1 MKKDV
6 KEFDTYSI
14 QKNGIVSDFDL
25 KVLIRLYQPII
36 GYSSTSLYL
45 TLLNENSLSPVVSM
59 NRTHQR
65 LFSLMQISKSVFL
78 TARKKLESI
87 GLLNTKIKEN
97 ENKIALDYLYALQSP
112 KSPNDFFN
120 DTVLN
125 SLLLKSLGEDEFYRT
140 QYFYSDSHPQND
152 EYIDISSSFEES
164 FVIKPTSIKNLSQH
178 YSEKMTQ
185 NVVSN
190 LNMDAFIVKM
200 TEHLIPKSL
209 FTNAVKKEIVR
220 VKMLFDLSEKDL
232 ENCILASIQVDE
244 NQKKK
249 INLYLFN
256 QEAEKCLTPTLKT
269 KSESQEEFSDL
280 FLFAK
285 HLDESDPYDY
295 YKGLL
300 SIPALF
306 KNDIYLI
313 KQLKEAKMTSGMI
326 NSVLYYCVHHKKSD
340 YNFNGYVQKVAS
352 SVIKEKCQD
361 AYQTLLYLKKASVS
375 RNDKKEIQVV
385 SSTPIKTQEINDE
398 FEKAINEWGK

>member
-36 GYSSTSLYL
+36 GYTATSLYL
-45 TLLNENSLSPVVSM
+45 TLLNENSLSPVVAT
-59 NRTHQR
+59 NRTHKR
-65 LFSLMQISKSVFL
+65 LFALMQINKTDFL
-78 TARKKLESI
+78 LARKKLESI

-112 KSPNDFFN
+112 KTPNDFFN
-120 DTVLN
+120 DMVLN

-140 QYFYSDSHPQND
+140 QYFYSDYQPQND
-152 EYIDISSSFEES
+152 DYIDISSSFEES
-164 FVIKPTSIKNLSQH
+164 FIIKPASIKNLSQH
-178 YSEKMTQ
+178 YSEKVTK

-190 LNMDAFIVKM
+190 LNMDAFVVKM

-209 FTNAVKKEIVR
+209 FTSAVKKEIAR
-220 VKMLFDLSEKDL
+220 VKMLFDLNEKQL
-232 ENCILASIQVDE
+232 ENCVLSSIQIDE

-249 INLYLFN
+249 INLMLFN
-256 QEAEKCLTPTLKT
+256 QEAEKCGQSTPVLEQPKDET
-269 KSESQEEFSDL
+269 SDL

-285 HLDESDPYDY
+285 HLDDSDPYDY

-300 SIPALF
+300 HIPSLF
-306 KNDIYLI
+306 KNDLYLI
-313 KQLKEAKMTSGMI
+313 KQLQDAKMTSGMI
-326 NSVLYYCVHHKKSD
+326 NAVLYYCVKNKKSD

-352 SVIKEKCQD
+352 SVIKEKCQN
-361 AYQTLLYLKKASVS
+361 AYQVLNYLKKALV
-375 RNDKKEIQVV
+375 RKFDKKEENVF
-385 SSTPIKTQEINDE
+385 SSATTIEDPINDE
-398 FEKAINEWGK
+398 FEKALNEWGK

>member
-36 GYSSTSLYL
+36 GYTATSLYL
-45 TLLNENSLSPVVSM
+45 TLLNENSLSPVVAT
-59 NRTHQR
+59 NRTHKR
-65 LFSLMQISKSVFL
+65 LFALMQINKTDFL
-78 TARKKLESI
+78 LARKKLESI

-112 KSPNDFFN
+112 KTPNDFFN

-140 QYFYSDSHPQND
+140 QYFYSDYQPQND
-152 EYIDISSSFEES
+152 DYIDISSSFEES
-164 FVIKPTSIKNLSQH
+164 FIIKPASIKNLSQH
-178 YSEKMTQ
+178 YSEKVTK

-190 LNMDAFIVKM
+190 LNMDAFVVKM

-209 FTNAVKKEIVR
+209 FTSAVKKEIAR
-220 VKMLFDLSEKDL
+220 VKMLFDLNEKQL
-232 ENCILASIQVDE
+232 ENCVLSSIQIDE

-249 INLYLFN
+249 INLMLFN
-256 QEAEKCLTPTLKT
+256 QDAEKCGQSTPVLEQPKDET
-269 KSESQEEFSDL
+269 SDL

-285 HLDESDPYDY
+285 HLDDSDPYDY

-300 SIPALF
+300 HIPSLF
-306 KNDIYLI
+306 KNDLYLI
-313 KQLKEAKMTSGMI
+313 KQLQDAKMTSGMI
-326 NSVLYYCVHHKKSD
+326 NAVLYYCVKNKKSD

-352 SVIKEKCQD
+352 SVIKEKCQN
-361 AYQTLLYLKKASVS
+361 AYQVLNYLKKALV
-375 RNDKKEIQVV
+375 RKFDKKEENVF
-385 SSTPIKTQEINDE
+385 SSATTIEDPINDE
-398 FEKAINEWGK
+398 FEKALNEWGK

>member
-36 GYSSTSLYL
+36 GYTATSLYL
-45 TLLNENSLSPVVSM
+45 TLLNENSLSPVVAN
-59 NRTHQR
+59 NRTHKR
-65 LFSLMQISKSVFL
+65 LFALMQINKTDFL
-78 TARKKLESI
+78 LARKKLESI

-112 KSPNDFFN
+112 KTPNDFFN

-140 QYFYSDSHPQND
+140 QYFYSDYQPQND
-152 EYIDISSSFEES
+152 DYIDISSSFEES
-164 FVIKPTSIKNLSQH
+164 FVIKPASIRNLSQH
-178 YSEKMTQ
+178 YSEKVTK

-190 LNMDAFIVKM
+190 LNMDAFVVKM

-209 FTNAVKKEIVR
+209 FTSAVKKEIAR
-220 VKMLFDLSEKDL
+220 VKMLFDLNEKQL
-232 ENCILASIQVDE
+232 ENCVLSSIQIDE

-249 INLYLFN
+249 INLMLFN
-256 QEAEKCLTPTLKT
+256 QEAEKCGQSTPVLEQPKDET
-269 KSESQEEFSDL
+269 SDL

-285 HLDESDPYDY
+285 HLDDSDPYDY

-300 SIPALF
+300 HIPSLF
-306 KNDIYLI
+306 KNDLYLI
-313 KQLKEAKMTSGMI
+313 KQLQDAKMTSGMI
-326 NSVLYYCVHHKKSD
+326 NAVLYYCVKNKKSD

-352 SVIKEKCQD
+352 SVIKEKCQN
-361 AYQTLLYLKKASVS
+361 AYQVLNYLKKALV
-375 RNDKKEIQVV
+375 RKFDKKEENVF
-385 SSTPIKTQEINDE
+385 SSATTIEDPINDE
-398 FEKAINEWGK
+398 FEKALNEWGK

>member
-36 GYSSTSLYL
+36 GYTATSLYL
-45 TLLNENSLSPVVSM
+45 TLLNENSLSPVVAT
-59 NRTHQR
+59 NRTHKR
-65 LFSLMQISKSVFL
+65 LFALMQINKTDFL
-78 TARKKLESI
+78 LARKKLESI

-112 KSPNDFFN
+112 KTPNDFFN

-140 QYFYSDSHPQND
+140 QYFYSDYQPQND
-152 EYIDISSSFEES
+152 DYIDISSSFEES
-164 FVIKPTSIKNLSQH
+164 FVIKPASIKNLSQH
-178 YSEKMTQ
+178 YSEKVTK

-190 LNMDAFIVKM
+190 LNMDAFVVKM

-209 FTNAVKKEIVR
+209 FTSAVKKEIAR
-220 VKMLFDLSEKDL
+220 VKMLFDLNEKQL
-232 ENCILASIQVDE
+232 ENCVLSSIQIDE

-249 INLYLFN
+249 INLMLFN
-256 QEAEKCLTPTLKT
+256 QEAEKCGQSTPVLEQPKDET
-269 KSESQEEFSDL
+269 SDL

-285 HLDESDPYDY
+285 HLDDSDPYDY

-300 SIPALF
+300 HIPSLF
-306 KNDIYLI
+306 KNDLYLI
-313 KQLKEAKMTSGMI
+313 KQLQDAKMTSGMI
-326 NSVLYYCVHHKKSD
+326 NAVLYYCVKNKKSD

-352 SVIKEKCQD
+352 SVIKEKCQN
-361 AYQTLLYLKKASVS
+361 AYQVLNYLKKALV
-375 RNDKKEIQVV
+375 RKFEKKEENVF
-385 SSTPIKTQEINDE
+385 SSATTIEDPINDE
-398 FEKAINEWGK
+398 FEKALNEWGK

>member
-36 GYSSTSLYL
+36 GYTATSLYL
-45 TLLNENSLSPVVSM
+45 TLLNENSLSPVVAT
-59 NRTHQR
+59 NRTHKR
-65 LFSLMQISKSVFL
+65 LFALMQINKTDFL
-78 TARKKLESI
+78 LARKKLESI

-112 KSPNDFFN
+112 KTPNDFFN

-140 QYFYSDSHPQND
+140 QYFYSDYQPQND
-152 EYIDISSSFEES
+152 DYIDISSSFEES
-164 FVIKPTSIKNLSQH
+164 FVIKPASIKNLSQH
-178 YSEKMTQ
+178 YSEKVTK

-190 LNMDAFIVKM
+190 LNMDAFVVKM

-209 FTNAVKKEIVR
+209 FTSAVKKEIAR
-220 VKMLFDLSEKDL
+220 VKMLFDLNEKQL
-232 ENCILASIQVDE
+232 ENCVLSSIQIDE

-249 INLYLFN
+249 INLMLFN
-256 QEAEKCLTPTLKT
+256 QDAEKCGQSTPVLEQPKDET
-269 KSESQEEFSDL
+269 SDL

-285 HLDESDPYDY
+285 HLDDSDPYDY

-300 SIPALF
+300 HIPSLF
-306 KNDIYLI
+306 KNDLYLI
-313 KQLKEAKMTSGMI
+313 KQLQDAKMTSGMI
-326 NSVLYYCVHHKKSD
+326 NAVLYYCVKNKKSD

-352 SVIKEKCQD
+352 SVIKEKCQN
-361 AYQTLLYLKKASVS
+361 AYQVLNYLKKALV
-375 RNDKKEIQVV
+375 RKFDKKEENVF
-385 SSTPIKTQEINDE
+385 SSATTIEDPINDE
-398 FEKAINEWGK
+398 FEKALNEWGK

>member
-25 KVLIRLYQPII
+25 KVLIRHYQPII
-36 GYSSTSLYL
+36 GYTATSLYL
-45 TLLNENSLSPVVSM
+45 TLLNENSLSPVVAT
-59 NRTHQR
+59 NRTHKR
-65 LFSLMQISKSVFL
+65 LFALMQINKTDFL
-78 TARKKLESI
+78 LARKKLESI

-112 KSPNDFFN
+112 KTPNDFFN

-140 QYFYSDSHPQND
+140 QYFYSDYQPQND
-152 EYIDISSSFEES
+152 DYIDISSSFEES
-164 FVIKPTSIKNLSQH
+164 FIIKPASIKNLSQH
-178 YSEKMTQ
+178 YSEKVTK

-190 LNMDAFIVKM
+190 LNMDAFVVKM

-209 FTNAVKKEIVR
+209 FTSAVKKEIAR
-220 VKMLFDLSEKDL
+220 VKMLFDLNEKQL
-232 ENCILASIQVDE
+232 ENCVLSSIQIDE

-249 INLYLFN
+249 INLMLFN
-256 QEAEKCLTPTLKT
+256 QEAEKCGQSTPVLEQPKDET
-269 KSESQEEFSDL
+269 SDL

-285 HLDESDPYDY
+285 HLDDSDPYDY

-300 SIPALF
+300 HIPSLF
-306 KNDIYLI
+306 KNDLYLI
-313 KQLKEAKMTSGMI
+313 KQLQDAKMTSGMI
-326 NSVLYYCVHHKKSD
+326 NAVLYYCVKNKKSD

-352 SVIKEKCQD
+352 SVIKEKCQN
-361 AYQTLLYLKKASVS
+361 AYQVLNYLKKALV
-375 RNDKKEIQVV
+375 RKFDKKEENVF
-385 SSTPIKTQEINDE
+385 SSATTIEDPINDE
-398 FEKAINEWGK
+398 FEKALNEWGK

>member
-36 GYSSTSLYL
+36 GHTATSLYL
-45 TLLNENSLSPVVSM
+45 TLLNENSLSPVVAT
-59 NRTHQR
+59 NRTHKR
-65 LFSLMQISKSVFL
+65 LFALMQINKTDFL
-78 TARKKLESI
+78 LARKKLESI

-112 KSPNDFFN
+112 KTPNDFFN

-140 QYFYSDSHPQND
+140 QYFYSDYQPQND
-152 EYIDISSSFEES
+152 DYIDISSSFEES
-164 FVIKPTSIKNLSQH
+164 FVIKPASIKNLSQH
-178 YSEKMTQ
+178 YSEKVTK

-190 LNMDAFIVKM
+190 LNMDAFVVKM

-209 FTNAVKKEIVR
+209 FTSAVKKEIAR
-220 VKMLFDLSEKDL
+220 VKMLFDLNEKQL
-232 ENCILASIQVDE
+232 ENCVLSSIQIDE

-249 INLYLFN
+249 INLMLFN
-256 QEAEKCLTPTLKT
+256 QEAEKCGQSTPVLEQPKDET
-269 KSESQEEFSDL
+269 SDL

-285 HLDESDPYDY
+285 HLDDSDPYDY

-300 SIPALF
+300 HIPSLF
-306 KNDIYLI
+306 KNDLYLI
-313 KQLKEAKMTSGMI
+313 KQLQDAKMTSGMI
-326 NSVLYYCVHHKKSD
+326 NAVLYYCVKNKKSD

-352 SVIKEKCQD
+352 SVIKEKCQN
-361 AYQTLLYLKKASVS
+361 AYQVLNYLKKALV
-375 RNDKKEIQVV
+375 RKFDKKEENVF
-385 SSTPIKTQEINDE
+385 SSATTIEDPINDE
-398 FEKAINEWGK
+398 FEKALNEWGK

>member
-36 GYSSTSLYL
+36 GYTATSLYL
-45 TLLNENSLSPVVSM
+45 TLLNENSLSPVVAT
-59 NRTHQR
+59 NRTHKR
-65 LFSLMQISKSVFL
+65 LFALMQINKTDFL
-78 TARKKLESI
+78 LARKKLESI

-112 KSPNDFFN
+112 KTPNDFFN

-140 QYFYSDSHPQND
+140 QYFYSDYQPQND
-152 EYIDISSSFEES
+152 DYIDISSSFEES
-164 FVIKPTSIKNLSQH
+164 FIIKPASIKNLSQH
-178 YSEKMTQ
+178 YSEKVTK

-190 LNMDAFIVKM
+190 LNMDAFVVKM

-209 FTNAVKKEIVR
+209 FTSAVKKEIAR
-220 VKMLFDLSEKDL
+220 VKMLFDLNEKQL
-232 ENCILASIQVDE
+232 ENCVLSSIQIDE

-249 INLYLFN
+249 INLMLFN
-256 QEAEKCLTPTLKT
+256 QEAEKCGQSTPVLEQPKDET
-269 KSESQEEFSDL
+269 SDL

-285 HLDESDPYDY
+285 HLDDSDPYDY

-300 SIPALF
+300 HIPSLF
-306 KNDIYLI
+306 KNDLYLI
-313 KQLKEAKMTSGMI
+313 KQLQDAKMTSGMI
-326 NSVLYYCVHHKKSD
+326 NAVLYYCVKNKKSD

-352 SVIKEKCQD
+352 SVIKEKCQN
-361 AYQTLLYLKKASVS
+361 AYQVLNYLKKALV
-375 RNDKKEIQVV
+375 RKFDKKEENVF
-385 SSTPIKTQEINDE
+385 SSTTTIEDPINDE
-398 FEKAINEWGK
+398 FEKALNEWGK

>member
-36 GYSSTSLYL
+36 GYTATSLYL
-45 TLLNENSLSPVVSM
+45 TLLNENSLSPVVAT
-59 NRTHQR
+59 NRTHKR
-65 LFSLMQISKSVFL
+65 LFALMQINKTDFL
-78 TARKKLESI
+78 LARKKLESI

-112 KSPNDFFN
+112 KTPNDFFN

-140 QYFYSDSHPQND
+140 QYFYSDYQPQND
-152 EYIDISSSFEES
+152 DYIDISSSFEES
-164 FVIKPTSIKNLSQH
+164 FVIKPASIKNLSQH
-178 YSEKMTQ
+178 YSEKVTK

-190 LNMDAFIVKM
+190 LNMDAFVVKM

-209 FTNAVKKEIVR
+209 FTSAVKKEIAR
-220 VKMLFDLSEKDL
+220 VKMLFDLNEKQL
-232 ENCILASIQVDE
+232 ENCVLSSIQIDE

-249 INLYLFN
+249 INLMLFN
-256 QEAEKCLTPTLKT
+256 QEAENCGQSTPVLEQPKDET
-269 KSESQEEFSDL
+269 SDL

-285 HLDESDPYDY
+285 HLDDSDPYDY

-300 SIPALF
+300 HIPSLF
-306 KNDIYLI
+306 KNDLYLI
-313 KQLKEAKMTSGMI
+313 KQLQDAKMTSGMI
-326 NSVLYYCVHHKKSD
+326 NAVLYYCVKNKKSD

-352 SVIKEKCQD
+352 SVIKEKCQN
-361 AYQTLLYLKKASVS
+361 AYQVLNYLKKALV
-375 RNDKKEIQVV
+375 RKFDKKEENVF
-385 SSTPIKTQEINDE
+385 SSATTIEDPINDE
-398 FEKAINEWGK
+398 FEKALNEWGK

>member
-36 GYSSTSLYL
+36 GYTATSLYL
-45 TLLNENSLSPVVSM
+45 TLLNENSLSPVVAT
-59 NRTHQR
+59 NRTHKR
-65 LFSLMQISKSVFL
+65 LFALMQINKTDFL
-78 TARKKLESI
+78 LARKKLESI

-112 KSPNDFFN
+112 KTPNDFFN

-140 QYFYSDSHPQND
+140 QYFYSDYQPQND
-152 EYIDISSSFEES
+152 DYIDISSSFEES
-164 FVIKPTSIKNLSQH
+164 FVIKPASIKNLSQH
-178 YSEKMTQ
+178 YSEKVTK

-190 LNMDAFIVKM
+190 LNMDAFVVKM

-209 FTNAVKKEIVR
+209 FTSAVKKEIAR
-220 VKMLFDLSEKDL
+220 VKMLFDLNEKQL
-232 ENCILASIQVDE
+232 ENCVLSSIQIDE

-249 INLYLFN
+249 INLMLFN
-256 QEAEKCLTPTLKT
+256 QEAEKCGQSTPVLEQPKDET
-269 KSESQEEFSDL
+269 SDL

-285 HLDESDPYDY
+285 HLDDSHPYDY

-300 SIPALF
+300 HIPSLF
-306 KNDIYLI
+306 KNDLYLI
-313 KQLKEAKMTSGMI
+313 KQLQDAKMTNGMI
-326 NSVLYYCVHHKKSD
+326 NAVLYYCVKNKKSD

-352 SVIKEKCQD
+352 SVIKEKCQN
-361 AYQTLLYLKKASVS
+361 AYQVLNYLKKALV
-375 RNDKKEIQVV
+375 RKFDKKEENVF
-385 SSTPIKTQEINDE
+385 SSATTIEDPINDE
-398 FEKAINEWGK
+398 FEKALNEWGK

>member
-36 GYSSTSLYL
+36 GYTATSLYL
-45 TLLNENSLSPVVSM
+45 TLLNENSLSPVVAT
-59 NRTHQR
+59 NRTHKR
-65 LFSLMQISKSVFL
+65 LFALMQINKTDFL
-78 TARKKLESI
+78 LARKKLESI

-112 KSPNDFFN
+112 KTPNDFFN

-140 QYFYSDSHPQND
+140 QYFYSDYQPQND
-152 EYIDISSSFEES
+152 DYIDISSSFEES
-164 FVIKPTSIKNLSQH
+164 FVIKPASIKNLSQH
-178 YSEKMTQ
+178 YSEKVTK

-190 LNMDAFIVKM
+190 LNMDAFVVKM

-209 FTNAVKKEIVR
+209 FTSAVKKEIAR
-220 VKMLFDLSEKDL
+220 VKMLFDLNEKQL
-232 ENCILASIQVDE
+232 ENCVLSSIQIDE

-249 INLYLFN
+249 INLMLFN
-256 QEAEKCLTPTLKT
+256 QEAEKCGQSTPVLEQPKDET
-269 KSESQEEFSDL
+269 SDL

-285 HLDESDPYDY
+285 HLDDSDPYDY

-300 SIPALF
+300 HSPSLF
-306 KNDIYLI
+306 KNDLYLI
-313 KQLKEAKMTSGMI
+313 KQLQDAKMTSGMI
-326 NSVLYYCVHHKKSD
+326 NAVLYYCVKNKKSD
-340 YNFNGYVQKVAS
+340 YNFDGYVKKVAS
-352 SVIKEKCQD
+352 SVIKEKCQN
-361 AYQTLLYLKKASVS
+361 AYQVLNYLKKALV
-375 RNDKKEIQVV
+375 RKFDKKEENVF
-385 SSTPIKTQEINDE
+385 SSATTIEDPINDE
-398 FEKAINEWGK
+398 FEKALNEWGK

>member
-36 GYSSTSLYL
+36 GYTATSLYL
-45 TLLNENSLSPVVSM
+45 TLLNENSLSPVVAT
-59 NRTHQR
+59 NRTHKR
-65 LFSLMQISKSVFL
+65 LFALMQINKTDFL
-78 TARKKLESI
+78 LARKKLESI

-112 KSPNDFFN
+112 KTPNDFFN

-140 QYFYSDSHPQND
+140 QYFYSDYQPQND
-152 EYIDISSSFEES
+152 DYIDISSSFEES
-164 FVIKPTSIKNLSQH
+164 FVIKPASIKNLSQH
-178 YSEKMTQ
+178 YSEKVTK

-190 LNMDAFIVKM
+190 LNMDAFVVKM

-209 FTNAVKKEIVR
+209 FTSAVKKEIAR
-220 VKMLFDLSEKDL
+220 VKMLFDLNEKQL
-232 ENCILASIQVDE
+232 ENCVLSSIQIDE

-249 INLYLFN
+249 INLMLFN
-256 QEAEKCLTPTLKT
+256 QEAEKCGQSTPVLEQPKDET
-269 KSESQEEFSDL
+269 SDL

-285 HLDESDPYDY
+285 HLDDSDPYDY

-300 SIPALF
+300 HIPSLF
-306 KNDIYLI
+306 KNDLYLI
-313 KQLKEAKMTSGMI
+313 KQLQDAKMTSGMI
-326 NSVLYYCVHHKKSD
+326 NAVLYYCVKNKKSD
-340 YNFNGYVQKVAS
+340 YNFDGYVKKVAS
-352 SVIKEKCQD
+352 SVIKEKCQN
-361 AYQTLLYLKKASVS
+361 AYQVLNYLKKALV
-375 RNDKKEIQVV
+375 RKFDKKEENVF
-385 SSTPIKTQEINDE
+385 SSATTIEDPINDE
-398 FEKAINEWGK
+398 FEKALNEWGK

>member
-36 GYSSTSLYL
+36 GYTATSLYL
-45 TLLNENSLSPVVSM
+45 TLLNENSLSPVVAT
-59 NRTHQR
+59 NRTHKR
-65 LFSLMQISKSVFL
+65 LFALMQINKTDFL
-78 TARKKLESI
+78 LARKKLESI

-112 KSPNDFFN
+112 KTPNDFFN

-140 QYFYSDSHPQND
+140 QYFYSDYQPQND
-152 EYIDISSSFEES
+152 DYIDISSSFEES
-164 FVIKPTSIKNLSQH
+164 FVIKPASIKNLSQH
-178 YSEKMTQ
+178 YSEKVTK

-190 LNMDAFIVKM
+190 LNMDAFVVKM
-200 TEHLIPKSL
+200 TEHLIPKFL
-209 FTNAVKKEIVR
+209 FTSAVKKEIAR
-220 VKMLFDLSEKDL
+220 VKMLFDLNEKQL
-232 ENCILASIQVDE
+232 ENCVLSSIQIDE

-249 INLYLFN
+249 INLMLFN
-256 QEAEKCLTPTLKT
+256 QEAEKCGQSTPVLEQPKDET
-269 KSESQEEFSDL
+269 SDL

-285 HLDESDPYDY
+285 HLDDSDPYDY

-300 SIPALF
+300 HIPSLF
-306 KNDIYLI
+306 KNDLYLI
-313 KQLKEAKMTSGMI
+313 KQLQDAKMTSGMI
-326 NSVLYYCVHHKKSD
+326 NAVLYYCVKNKKSD

-352 SVIKEKCQD
+352 SVIKEKCQN
-361 AYQTLLYLKKASVS
+361 AYQVLNYLKKALV
-375 RNDKKEIQVV
+375 RKFDKKEENVF
-385 SSTPIKTQEINDE
+385 SSATTIEDPINDE
-398 FEKAINEWGK
+398 FEKALNEWGK

>member
-36 GYSSTSLYL
+36 GYTATSLYL
-45 TLLNENSLSPVVSM
+45 TLLNENSLSPVVAT
-59 NRTHQR
+59 NRTHKR
-65 LFSLMQISKSVFL
+65 LFALMQINKTDFL
-78 TARKKLESI
+78 LARKKLESI

-112 KSPNDFFN
+112 KTPNDFFN

-140 QYFYSDSHPQND
+140 QYFYSDYQPQND
-152 EYIDISSSFEES
+152 DYIDISSSFEES
-164 FVIKPTSIKNLSQH
+164 FVIKPASIRNLSQH
-178 YSEKMTQ
+178 YSEKVTK

-190 LNMDAFIVKM
+190 LNMDAFVVKM

-209 FTNAVKKEIVR
+209 FTSAVKKEIAR
-220 VKMLFDLSEKDL
+220 VKMLFDLNEKQL
-232 ENCILASIQVDE
+232 ENCVLSSIQIDE

-249 INLYLFN
+249 INLMLFN
-256 QEAEKCLTPTLKT
+256 QEAEKCIQSTPVLEQPKDET
-269 KSESQEEFSDL
+269 SDL

-285 HLDESDPYDY
+285 HLDDSDPYDY

-300 SIPALF
+300 HIPSLF
-306 KNDIYLI
+306 KNDLYLI
-313 KQLKEAKMTSGMI
+313 KQLQDAKMTSGMI
-326 NSVLYYCVHHKKSD
+326 NAVLYYCVKNKKSD

-352 SVIKEKCQD
+352 SVIKEKCQN
-361 AYQTLLYLKKASVS
+361 AYQVLNYLKKALV
-375 RNDKKEIQVV
+375 RKFDKKEENVF
-385 SSTPIKTQEINDE
+385 SSATTIEDPINDE
-398 FEKAINEWGK
+398 FEKALNEWGK

>member
-36 GYSSTSLYL
+36 GYTATSLYL
-45 TLLNENSLSPVVSM
+45 TLLNENSLSPVVAT
-59 NRTHQR
+59 NRTHKR
-65 LFSLMQISKSVFL
+65 LFALMQINKTDFL
-78 TARKKLESI
+78 LARKKLESI

-112 KSPNDFFN
+112 KTPNDFFN

-140 QYFYSDSHPQND
+140 QYFYSDYQPQND
-152 EYIDISSSFEES
+152 DYIDISSSFEES
-164 FVIKPTSIKNLSQH
+164 FVIKPASIKNLSQH
-178 YSEKMTQ
+178 YSEKVTK

-190 LNMDAFIVKM
+190 LNMDAFVVKM

-209 FTNAVKKEIVR
+209 FTSAVKKEIAR
-220 VKMLFDLSEKDL
+220 VKMLFDLNEKQL
-232 ENCILASIQVDE
+232 ENCVLSSIQIDE

-249 INLYLFN
+249 INLMLFN
-256 QEAEKCLTPTLKT
+256 QEAEKCGQSTPVLEQPKDET
-269 KSESQEEFSDL
+269 SDL

-285 HLDESDPYDY
+285 HLDDSDPYDY

-300 SIPALF
+300 HIPSLF
-306 KNDIYLI
+306 KNDLYLI
-313 KQLKEAKMTSGMI
+313 KQLQDAKMTSGMI
-326 NSVLYYCVHHKKSD
+326 NAVLYYCVKNKKSD

-352 SVIKEKCQD
+352 SVIKEKCQN
-361 AYQTLLYLKKASVS
+361 AYQVLNYLKKALV
-375 RNDKKEIQVV
+375 RKFDKKEENVF
-385 SSTPIKTQEINDE
+385 SSATTIEDPINDE
-398 FEKAINEWGK
+398 FEKALNEWGK

>member
-36 GYSSTSLYL
+36 GYTATSLYL
-45 TLLNENSLSPVVSM
+45 TLLNENSLSPVVAT
-59 NRTHQR
+59 NRTHKR
-65 LFSLMQISKSVFL
+65 LFALMQINKTDFL
-78 TARKKLESI
+78 LARKKLESI

-112 KSPNDFFN
+112 KTPNDFFN

-140 QYFYSDSHPQND
+140 QYFYSDYQPQND
-152 EYIDISSSFEES
+152 DYIDISSSFEES
-164 FVIKPTSIKNLSQH
+164 FVIKPASIRNLSQH
-178 YSEKMTQ
+178 YSEKVTK

-190 LNMDAFIVKM
+190 LNMYAFVVKM

-209 FTNAVKKEIVR
+209 FTSAVKKEIAR
-220 VKMLFDLSEKDL
+220 VKMLFDLNEKQL
-232 ENCILASIQVDE
+232 ENCVLSSIQIDE

-249 INLYLFN
+249 INLMLFN
-256 QEAEKCLTPTLKT
+256 QEAEKCGQSTPVLEQPKDET
-269 KSESQEEFSDL
+269 SDL

-285 HLDESDPYDY
+285 HLDDSDPYDY

-300 SIPALF
+300 HIPSLF
-306 KNDIYLI
+306 KNDLYLI
-313 KQLKEAKMTSGMI
+313 KQLQDAKMTSGMI
-326 NSVLYYCVHHKKSD
+326 NAVLYYCVKNKKSD

-352 SVIKEKCQD
+352 SVIKEKCQN
-361 AYQTLLYLKKASVS
+361 AYQVLNYLKKALV
-375 RNDKKEIQVV
+375 RKFDKKEENVF
-385 SSTPIKTQEINDE
+385 SSATTIEDPINDE
-398 FEKAINEWGK
+398 FEKALNEWGK

>member
-36 GYSSTSLYL
+36 GYTATSLYL
-45 TLLNENSLSPVVSM
+45 TLLNENSLSPVVAT
-59 NRTHQR
+59 NRTHKR
-65 LFSLMQISKSVFL
+65 LFALMQINKTDFL
-78 TARKKLESI
+78 LARKKLESI

-97 ENKIALDYLYALQSP
+97 ENKIELDYLYALQSP
-112 KSPNDFFN
+112 KTPNDFFN

-140 QYFYSDSHPQND
+140 QYFYSDYQPQND
-152 EYIDISSSFEES
+152 DYIDISSSFEES
-164 FVIKPTSIKNLSQH
+164 FIIKPASIKNLSQH
-178 YSEKMTQ
+178 YSEKVTK

-190 LNMDAFIVKM
+190 LNMDAFVVKM

-209 FTNAVKKEIVR
+209 FTSAVKKEIAR
-220 VKMLFDLSEKDL
+220 VKMLFDLNEKQL
-232 ENCILASIQVDE
+232 ENCVLSSIQIDE

-249 INLYLFN
+249 INLMLFN
-256 QEAEKCLTPTLKT
+256 QEAEKCIQSTPVLEQPKDET
-269 KSESQEEFSDL
+269 SDL

-285 HLDESDPYDY
+285 HLDDSDPYDY

-300 SIPALF
+300 HIPSLF
-306 KNDIYLI
+306 KNDLYLI
-313 KQLKEAKMTSGMI
+313 KQLQDAKMTSGMI
-326 NSVLYYCVHHKKSD
+326 NAVLYYCVKNKKSD

-352 SVIKEKCQD
+352 SVIKEKCQN
-361 AYQTLLYLKKASVS
+361 AYQVLNYLKKALV
-375 RNDKKEIQVV
+375 RKFDKKEENVF
-385 SSTPIKTQEINDE
+385 SSATTIEDPINDE
-398 FEKAINEWGK
+398 FEKALNEWGK

>member
-36 GYSSTSLYL
+36 GYTATSLYL
-45 TLLNENSLSPVVSM
+45 TLLNENSLSPVVAT
-59 NRTHQR
+59 NRTHKR
-65 LFSLMQISKSVFL
+65 LFALMQINKTDFL
-78 TARKKLESI
+78 LARKKLESI

-112 KSPNDFFN
+112 KTPNDFFN

-140 QYFYSDSHPQND
+140 QYFYSDYQPQND
-152 EYIDISSSFEES
+152 DYIDISSSFEES
-164 FVIKPTSIKNLSQH
+164 FVIKPASIKNLSQH
-178 YSEKMTQ
+178 YSEKVTK

-190 LNMDAFIVKM
+190 LNMDAFVVKM

-209 FTNAVKKEIVR
+209 FTSAVKKEIAR
-220 VKMLFDLSEKDL
+220 VKMLFDLNEKQL
-232 ENCILASIQVDE
+232 ENCVLSSIQIDE

-249 INLYLFN
+249 INLMLFN
-256 QEAEKCLTPTLKT
+256 QEAEKCGQSTPVLEQPKD
-269 KSESQEEFSDL
+269 EISDL

-285 HLDESDPYDY
+285 HLDDSDPYDY

-300 SIPALF
+300 HIPSLF
-306 KNDIYLI
+306 KNDLYLI
-313 KQLKEAKMTSGMI
+313 KQLQDAKMTSGMI
-326 NSVLYYCVHHKKSD
+326 NAVLYYCVKNKKSD

-352 SVIKEKCQD
+352 SVIKEKCQN
-361 AYQTLLYLKKASVS
+361 AYQVLNYLKKALV
-375 RNDKKEIQVV
+375 RKFDKKEENVF
-385 SSTPIKTQEINDE
+385 SSATTIEDPINDE
-398 FEKAINEWGK
+398 FEKALNEWGK

>member
-36 GYSSTSLYL
+36 GYTATSLYL
-45 TLLNENSLSPVVSM
+45 TLLNENSLSPVVAT
-59 NRTHQR
+59 NRTHKR
-65 LFSLMQISKSVFL
+65 LFALMQINKTDFL
-78 TARKKLESI
+78 LARKKLESI

-112 KSPNDFFN
+112 KTPNDFFN

-140 QYFYSDSHPQND
+140 QYFYSDYQPQND
-152 EYIDISSSFEES
+152 DYIDISSSFEES
-164 FVIKPTSIKNLSQH
+164 FVIKPASIRNLSQH
-178 YSEKMTQ
+178 YSEKVTK

-190 LNMDAFIVKM
+190 LNMDAFVVKM

-209 FTNAVKKEIVR
+209 FTSAVKKEIAR
-220 VKMLFDLSEKDL
+220 VKMLFDLNEKQL
-232 ENCILASIQVDE
+232 ENCVLSSIQIDE

-249 INLYLFN
+249 INLMLFN
-256 QEAEKCLTPTLKT
+256 QEAEKCGQSTPVLEQPKDET
-269 KSESQEEFSDL
+269 SDL

-285 HLDESDPYDY
+285 HLDDSDPYDY

-300 SIPALF
+300 HIPSLF
-306 KNDIYLI
+306 KNDLYLI
-313 KQLKEAKMTSGMI
+313 KQLQDAKMTSGMI
-326 NSVLYYCVHHKKSD
+326 NAVLYYCVKNKKSD

-352 SVIKEKCQD
+352 SVIKEKCQN
-361 AYQTLLYLKKASVS
+361 AYQVLNYLKKALV
-375 RNDKKEIQVV
+375 RKFDKKEENVF
-385 SSTPIKTQEINDE
+385 SSTTTIEDPINDE
-398 FEKAINEWGK
+398 FEKALNEWGK

>member
-36 GYSSTSLYL
+36 GYTATSLYL
-45 TLLNENSLSPVVSM
+45 TLLNENSLSPVVAT
-59 NRTHQR
+59 NRTHKR
-65 LFSLMQISKSVFL
+65 LFALMQINKTDFL
-78 TARKKLESI
+78 LARKKLESI

-112 KSPNDFFN
+112 KTPNDFFN

-140 QYFYSDSHPQND
+140 QYFYSDYQPQND
-152 EYIDISSSFEES
+152 DYIDISSSFEES
-164 FVIKPTSIKNLSQH
+164 FVIKPASIKNLSQH
-178 YSEKMTQ
+178 YSEKVTK

-190 LNMDAFIVKM
+190 LNMDAFVVKM

-209 FTNAVKKEIVR
+209 FTSAVKKEIAR
-220 VKMLFDLSEKDL
+220 VKMLFDLNEKQL
-232 ENCILASIQVDE
+232 ENCVLSSIQIDE

-249 INLYLFN
+249 INLMLFN
-256 QEAEKCLTPTLKT
+256 QEAEKCGQSTPVLEQPKDE
-269 KSESQEEFSDL
+269 KSDL

-285 HLDESDPYDY
+285 HLDDSDPYDY

-300 SIPALF
+300 HIPSLF
-306 KNDIYLI
+306 KNDLYLI
-313 KQLKEAKMTSGMI
+313 KQLQDAKMTSGMI
-326 NSVLYYCVHHKKSD
+326 NAVLYYCVKNKKSD

-352 SVIKEKCQD
+352 SVIKEKCQN
-361 AYQTLLYLKKASVS
+361 AYQVLNYLKKALV
-375 RNDKKEIQVV
+375 RKFDKKEENVF
-385 SSTPIKTQEINDE
+385 SSATTIEDPINDE
-398 FEKAINEWGK
+398 FEKALNEWGK

>member
-6 KEFDTYSI
+6 KDFDTYSI

-36 GYSSTSLYL
+36 GYTATSLYL
-45 TLLNENSLSPVVSM
+45 TLLNENSLSPVVAT
-59 NRTHQR
+59 NRTHKR
-65 LFSLMQISKSVFL
+65 LFALMQINKTDFL
-78 TARKKLESI
+78 LARKKLESI

-112 KSPNDFFN
+112 KTPNDFFN

-140 QYFYSDSHPQND
+140 QYFYSDYQPQND
-152 EYIDISSSFEES
+152 DYIDISSSFEES
-164 FVIKPTSIKNLSQH
+164 FVIKPASIRNLSQH
-178 YSEKMTQ
+178 YSEKVTK

-190 LNMDAFIVKM
+190 LNMDAFVVKM

-209 FTNAVKKEIVR
+209 FTSAVKKEIAR
-220 VKMLFDLSEKDL
+220 VKMLFDLNEKQL
-232 ENCILASIQVDE
+232 ENCVLSSIQIDE

-249 INLYLFN
+249 INLMLFN
-256 QEAEKCLTPTLKT
+256 QEAEKCGQSTPVLEQPKDET
-269 KSESQEEFSDL
+269 SDL

-285 HLDESDPYDY
+285 HLDDSDPYDY

-300 SIPALF
+300 HIPSLF
-306 KNDIYLI
+306 KNDLYLI
-313 KQLKEAKMTSGMI
+313 KQLQDAKMTSGMI
-326 NSVLYYCVHHKKSD
+326 NAVLYYCVKNKKSD

-352 SVIKEKCQD
+352 SVIKEKCQN
-361 AYQTLLYLKKASVS
+361 AYQVLNYLKKALV
-375 RNDKKEIQVV
+375 RKFDKKEENVF
-385 SSTPIKTQEINDE
+385 SSATTIEDPINDE
-398 FEKAINEWGK
+398 FEKALNEWGK

>member
-36 GYSSTSLYL
+36 GYTATSLYL
-45 TLLNENSLSPVVSM
+45 TLLNENSLSPVVAT
-59 NRTHQR
+59 NRTHKR
-65 LFSLMQISKSVFL
+65 LFALMQINKTDFL
-78 TARKKLESI
+78 LARKKLESI

-112 KSPNDFFN
+112 KTPNDFFN

-125 SLLLKSLGEDEFYRT
+125 SLLLKSLGENEFYRT
-140 QYFYSDSHPQND
+140 QYFYSDYQPQND
-152 EYIDISSSFEES
+152 DYIDISSSFEES
-164 FVIKPTSIKNLSQH
+164 FVIKPASIKNLSQH
-178 YSEKMTQ
+178 YSEKVTK

-190 LNMDAFIVKM
+190 LNMDAFVVKM

-209 FTNAVKKEIVR
+209 FTSAVKKEIAR
-220 VKMLFDLSEKDL
+220 VKMLFDLNEKQL
-232 ENCILASIQVDE
+232 ENCVLSSIQIDE

-249 INLYLFN
+249 INLMLFN
-256 QEAEKCLTPTLKT
+256 QEAEKCGQSTPVLEQPKDET
-269 KSESQEEFSDL
+269 SDL

-285 HLDESDPYDY
+285 HLDDSDPYDY

-300 SIPALF
+300 HIPSLF
-306 KNDIYLI
+306 KNDLYLI
-313 KQLKEAKMTSGMI
+313 KQLQDAKMTSGMI
-326 NSVLYYCVHHKKSD
+326 NAVLYYCVKNKKSD

-352 SVIKEKCQD
+352 SVIKEKCQN
-361 AYQTLLYLKKASVS
+361 AYQVLNYLKKALV
-375 RNDKKEIQVV
+375 RKFDKKEENVF
-385 SSTPIKTQEINDE
+385 SSATTIEDPINDE
-398 FEKAINEWGK
+398 FEKALNEWGK

>member
-36 GYSSTSLYL
+36 GYTATSLYL
-45 TLLNENSLSPVVSM
+45 TLLNENSLSPVVAT
-59 NRTHQR
+59 NRTHKR
-65 LFSLMQISKSVFL
+65 LFALMQINKTDFL
-78 TARKKLESI
+78 LARKKLESI

-112 KSPNDFFN
+112 KTPNDFFN

-140 QYFYSDSHPQND
+140 QYFYSDYQPQND
-152 EYIDISSSFEES
+152 DYIDISSSFEES
-164 FVIKPTSIKNLSQH
+164 FVIKPASIRNLSQH
-178 YSEKMTQ
+178 YSEKVTK

-190 LNMDAFIVKM
+190 LNMDAFVVKM

-209 FTNAVKKEIVR
+209 FTSAVKKEIAR
-220 VKMLFDLSEKDL
+220 VKMLFDLNEKQL
-232 ENCILASIQVDE
+232 ENCVLSSIQIDE

-249 INLYLFN
+249 INLMLFN
-256 QEAEKCLTPTLKT
+256 QEAEKCGQSTPVLEQPKDET
-269 KSESQEEFSDL
+269 SDL

-285 HLDESDPYDY
+285 HLDDSDPYDY

-300 SIPALF
+300 HIPSLF
-306 KNDIYLI
+306 KNDLYLI
-313 KQLKEAKMTSGMI
+313 KQLQDAKMTSGMI
-326 NSVLYYCVHHKKSD
+326 NAVLYYCVKNKKSD

-352 SVIKEKCQD
+352 SVIKEKCQN
-361 AYQTLLYLKKASVS
+361 AYQVLNYLKKALV
-375 RNDKKEIQVV
+375 RKFDKKEENVF
-385 SSTPIKTQEINDE
+385 SSATTIEDPINDE
-398 FEKAINEWGK
+398 FEKALNEWGK

>member
-36 GYSSTSLYL
+36 GYTATSLYL
-45 TLLNENSLSPVVSM
+45 TLLNENSLSPVVAT
-59 NRTHQR
+59 NRTHKR
-65 LFSLMQISKSVFL
+65 LFALMQINKTDFL
-78 TARKKLESI
+78 LARKKLESI

-112 KSPNDFFN
+112 KTPNDFFN

-140 QYFYSDSHPQND
+140 QYFYSDYQPQND
-152 EYIDISSSFEES
+152 DYIDISSSFEES
-164 FVIKPTSIKNLSQH
+164 FVIKPASIKNLSQH
-178 YSEKMTQ
+178 YSEKVTK

-190 LNMDAFIVKM
+190 LNMDAFVVKM

-209 FTNAVKKEIVR
+209 FTSAVKKEIAR
-220 VKMLFDLSEKDL
+220 VKMLFDLNEKQL
-232 ENCILASIQVDE
+232 ENCVLSSIQIDE

-249 INLYLFN
+249 INLMLFN
-256 QEAEKCLTPTLKT
+256 QEAEKCGQSTPVLEQPKDET
-269 KSESQEEFSDL
+269 SDL

-285 HLDESDPYDY
+285 HLDDSDPYDY

-300 SIPALF
+300 HIPSLF
-306 KNDIYLI
+306 KNDLYLI
-313 KQLKEAKMTSGMI
+313 KQLQDAKMTSGMI
-326 NSVLYYCVHHKKSD
+326 NAVLYYCVKNKKSD

-352 SVIKEKCQD
+352 SVIKEKCQN
-361 AYQTLLYLKKASVS
+361 AYQVLNYLKKALV
-375 RNDKKEIQVV
+375 RKFDKKEENVF
-385 SSTPIKTQEINDE
+385 SSTTTIEDPINDE
-398 FEKAINEWGK
+398 FEKALNEWGK

>member
-36 GYSSTSLYL
+36 GYTATSLYL
-45 TLLNENSLSPVVSM
+45 TLLNENSLSPVVAT
-59 NRTHQR
+59 NRTHKR
-65 LFSLMQISKSVFL
+65 LFALMQINKTDFL
-78 TARKKLESI
+78 LARKKLESI

-112 KSPNDFFN
+112 KTPNDFFN

-140 QYFYSDSHPQND
+140 QYFYSDYQPQND
-152 EYIDISSSFEES
+152 DYIDISSSFEES
-164 FVIKPTSIKNLSQH
+164 FVIKPASIKNLSKH
-178 YSEKMTQ
+178 YSEKVTK

-190 LNMDAFIVKM
+190 LNMDAFVVKM

-209 FTNAVKKEIVR
+209 FTSAVKKEIAR
-220 VKMLFDLSEKDL
+220 VKMLFDLNEKQL
-232 ENCILASIQVDE
+232 ENCVLSSIQIDE

-249 INLYLFN
+249 INLMLFN
-256 QEAEKCLTPTLKT
+256 QEAEKCGQSTPVLEQPKDET
-269 KSESQEEFSDL
+269 SDL

-285 HLDESDPYDY
+285 HLDDSDPYDY

-300 SIPALF
+300 HIPSLF
-306 KNDIYLI
+306 KNDLYLI
-313 KQLKEAKMTSGMI
+313 KQLQDAKMTSGMI
-326 NSVLYYCVHHKKSD
+326 NAVLYYCVKNKKSD

-352 SVIKEKCQD
+352 SVIKEKCQN
-361 AYQTLLYLKKASVS
+361 AYQVLNYLKKALV
-375 RNDKKEIQVV
+375 RKFDKKEENVF
-385 SSTPIKTQEINDE
+385 SSATTIEDPINDE
-398 FEKAINEWGK
+398 FEKALNEWGK

>member
-36 GYSSTSLYL
+36 GYTATSLYL
-45 TLLNENSLSPVVSM
+45 TLLNENSLSPVVAT
-59 NRTHQR
+59 NRTHKR
-65 LFSLMQISKSVFL
+65 LFALMQINKTDFL
-78 TARKKLESI
+78 LARKKLESI

-112 KSPNDFFN
+112 KTPNDFFN

-140 QYFYSDSHPQND
+140 QYFYSDYQPQND
-152 EYIDISSSFEES
+152 DYIDISSSFEES
-164 FVIKPTSIKNLSQH
+164 FVIKPASIRNLSKH
-178 YSEKMTQ
+178 YSEKVTK

-190 LNMDAFIVKM
+190 LNMDAFVVKM

-209 FTNAVKKEIVR
+209 FTSAVKKEIAR
-220 VKMLFDLSEKDL
+220 VKMLFDLNEKQL
-232 ENCILASIQVDE
+232 ENCVLSSIQIDE

-249 INLYLFN
+249 INLMLFN
-256 QEAEKCLTPTLKT
+256 QEAEKCGQSTPVLEQPKDET
-269 KSESQEEFSDL
+269 SDL

-285 HLDESDPYDY
+285 HLDDSDPYDY

-300 SIPALF
+300 HIPSLF
-306 KNDIYLI
+306 KNDLYLI
-313 KQLKEAKMTSGMI
+313 KQLQDAKMTSGMI
-326 NSVLYYCVHHKKSD
+326 NAVLYYCVKNKKSD

-352 SVIKEKCQD
+352 SVIKEKCQN
-361 AYQTLLYLKKASVS
+361 AYQVLNYLKKALV
-375 RNDKKEIQVV
+375 RKFDKKEENVF
-385 SSTPIKTQEINDE
+385 SSATTIEDPINDE
-398 FEKAINEWGK
+398 FEKALNEWGK

>member
-36 GYSSTSLYL
+36 GYTATSLYL
-45 TLLNENSLSPVVSM
+45 TLLNENSLSPVVAT
-59 NRTHQR
+59 NRTHKR
-65 LFSLMQISKSVFL
+65 LFALMQINKTDFL
-78 TARKKLESI
+78 LARKKLESI

-112 KSPNDFFN
+112 KTPNDFFN

-140 QYFYSDSHPQND
+140 QYFYSDYQPQND
-152 EYIDISSSFEES
+152 DYIDISSSFEES
-164 FVIKPTSIKNLSQH
+164 FVIKPASIKNLSQH
-178 YSEKMTQ
+178 YSEKVTK

-190 LNMDAFIVKM
+190 LNMDAFVVKM

-209 FTNAVKKEIVR
+209 FTSAVKKEIAR
-220 VKMLFDLSEKDL
+220 VKMLFDLNEKQL
-232 ENCILASIQVDE
+232 ENCVLSSIQIDE

-249 INLYLFN
+249 INLMLFN
-256 QEAEKCLTPTLKT
+256 QEAEKCGQSTPVLEQPKDET
-269 KSESQEEFSDL
+269 SDL

-285 HLDESDPYDY
+285 HLDDSDPYDY

-300 SIPALF
+300 HIPSLF
-306 KNDIYLI
+306 KNDLYLI
-313 KQLKEAKMTSGMI
+313 KQLQDAKMTRGMI
-326 NSVLYYCVHHKKSD
+326 NAVLYYCVKNKKSD

-352 SVIKEKCQD
+352 SVIKEKCQN
-361 AYQTLLYLKKASVS
+361 AYQVLNYLKKALV
-375 RNDKKEIQVV
+375 RKFDKKEENVF
-385 SSTPIKTQEINDE
+385 SSATTIEDPINDE
-398 FEKAINEWGK
+398 FEKALNEWGK

>member
-36 GYSSTSLYL
+36 GYTATSLYL
-45 TLLNENSLSPVVSM
+45 TLLNENSLSPVVAT
-59 NRTHQR
+59 NRTHKR
-65 LFSLMQISKSVFL
+65 LFALMQINKTDFL
-78 TARKKLESI
+78 LARKKLESI

-112 KSPNDFFN
+112 KTPNDFFN

-140 QYFYSDSHPQND
+140 QYFYSDYQPQND
-152 EYIDISSSFEES
+152 DYIDISSSFEES
-164 FVIKPTSIKNLSQH
+164 FVIKPASIKNLSQH
-178 YSEKMTQ
+178 YSEKVTK

-190 LNMDAFIVKM
+190 LNMDAFVVKM

-209 FTNAVKKEIVR
+209 FTSAVKKEIAR
-220 VKMLFDLSEKDL
+220 VKMLFDLNEKQL
-232 ENCILASIQVDE
+232 ENCVLSSIQIDE

-249 INLYLFN
+249 INLMLFN
-256 QEAEKCLTPTLKT
+256 QEAEKCGQSTPVLEQPKDET
-269 KSESQEEFSDL
+269 SDL

-285 HLDESDPYDY
+285 HLDDSDPYDY

-300 SIPALF
+300 HIPSLF
-306 KNDIYLI
+306 KNDLYLI
-313 KQLKEAKMTSGMI
+313 KQLQDAKMTSGMI
-326 NSVLYYCVHHKKSD
+326 NAVLYYCVKNKKSD

-352 SVIKEKCQD
+352 SVIKEKCQN
-361 AYQTLLYLKKASVS
+361 AYQVLNYLKNALVRKF
-375 RNDKKEIQVV
+375 DKKEENVF
-385 SSTPIKTQEINDE
+385 SSATTIEDPINDE
-398 FEKAINEWGK
+398 FEKALNEWGK

>member
-36 GYSSTSLYL
+36 GYTATSLYL
-45 TLLNENSLSPVVSM
+45 TLLNENSLSPVVAT
-59 NRTHQR
+59 NRTHKR
-65 LFSLMQISKSVFL
+65 LFALMQINKTDFL
-78 TARKKLESI
+78 LARKKLESI

-112 KSPNDFFN
+112 KTPNDFFN

-140 QYFYSDSHPQND
+140 QYFYSDYQPQND
-152 EYIDISSSFEES
+152 DYIDISSSFEES
-164 FVIKPTSIKNLSQH
+164 FVIKPASIKNLSQH
-178 YSEKMTQ
+178 YSEKVTK

-190 LNMDAFIVKM
+190 LNMDAFVVKM

-209 FTNAVKKEIVR
+209 FTSAVKKEIAR
-220 VKMLFDLSEKDL
+220 VKMLFDLNEKQL
-232 ENCILASIQVDE
+232 ENCVLSSIQIDE

-249 INLYLFN
+249 INLMLFN
-256 QEAEKCLTPTLKT
+256 QEAEKCIQSTPVLEQPKDET
-269 KSESQEEFSDL
+269 SDL

-285 HLDESDPYDY
+285 HLDDSDPYDY

-300 SIPALF
+300 HIPSLF
-306 KNDIYLI
+306 KNDLYLI
-313 KQLKEAKMTSGMI
+313 KQLQDAKMTSGMI
-326 NSVLYYCVHHKKSD
+326 NAVLYYCVKNKKSD

-352 SVIKEKCQD
+352 SVIKEKCQN
-361 AYQTLLYLKKASVS
+361 AYQVLNYLKKALV
-375 RNDKKEIQVV
+375 RKFDKKEENVF
-385 SSTPIKTQEINDE
+385 SSATTIEDPINDE
-398 FEKAINEWGK
+398 FEKALNEWGK

>member
-36 GYSSTSLYL
+36 GYTATSLYL
-45 TLLNENSLSPVVSM
+45 TLLNENSLSPVVAT
-59 NRTHQR
+59 NRTHKR
-65 LFSLMQISKSVFL
+65 LFALMQINKTDFL
-78 TARKKLESI
+78 LARKKLESI

-112 KSPNDFFN
+112 KTPNDFFN

-140 QYFYSDSHPQND
+140 QYFYSDYQPQND
-152 EYIDISSSFEES
+152 DYIDISSSFEES
-164 FVIKPTSIKNLSQH
+164 FVIKPASIKNLSQH
-178 YSEKMTQ
+178 YSEKVTK

-190 LNMDAFIVKM
+190 LNMDAFVVKM

-209 FTNAVKKEIVR
+209 FTSAVKKEIAR
-220 VKMLFDLSEKDL
+220 VKMLFDLNEKQL
-232 ENCILASIQVDE
+232 ENCVLSSIQIDE

-249 INLYLFN
+249 INLMLFN
-256 QEAEKCLTPTLKT
+256 QEAEKCGQSTPVLKQPKDET
-269 KSESQEEFSDL
+269 SDL

-285 HLDESDPYDY
+285 HLDDSDPYDY

-300 SIPALF
+300 HIPSLF
-306 KNDIYLI
+306 KNDLYLI
-313 KQLKEAKMTSGMI
+313 KQLQDAKMTSGMI
-326 NSVLYYCVHHKKSD
+326 NAVLYYCVKNKKSD

-352 SVIKEKCQD
+352 SVIKEKCQN
-361 AYQTLLYLKKASVS
+361 AYQVLNYLKKALV
-375 RNDKKEIQVV
+375 RKFDKKEENVF
-385 SSTPIKTQEINDE
+385 SSATTIEDPINDE
-398 FEKAINEWGK
+398 FEKALNEWGK

>member
-36 GYSSTSLYL
+36 GYTATSLYL
-45 TLLNENSLSPVVSM
+45 TLLNENSLSPVVAT
-59 NRTHQR
+59 NRTHKR
-65 LFSLMQISKSVFL
+65 LFALMQINKTDFL
-78 TARKKLESI
+78 LARKKLESI

-112 KSPNDFFN
+112 KTPNDFFN

-140 QYFYSDSHPQND
+140 QYFYSDYQPQND
-152 EYIDISSSFEES
+152 DYIDISSSFEES
-164 FVIKPTSIKNLSQH
+164 FVIKPASIRNLSQH
-178 YSEKMTQ
+178 YSEKVTK

-190 LNMDAFIVKM
+190 LNMDAFVVKM

-209 FTNAVKKEIVR
+209 FTSAVKKEIAR
-220 VKMLFDLSEKDL
+220 VKMLFDLNEKQL
-232 ENCILASIQVDE
+232 ENCVLSSIQIDE

-249 INLYLFN
+249 INLMLFN
-256 QEAEKCLTPTLKT
+256 QDAEKCGQSTPVLEQPKDET
-269 KSESQEEFSDL
+269 SDL

-285 HLDESDPYDY
+285 HLDDSDPYDY

-300 SIPALF
+300 HIPSLF
-306 KNDIYLI
+306 KNDLYLI
-313 KQLKEAKMTSGMI
+313 KQLQDAKMTSGMI
-326 NSVLYYCVHHKKSD
+326 NAVLYYCVKNKKSD

-352 SVIKEKCQD
+352 SVIKEKCQN
-361 AYQTLLYLKKASVS
+361 AYQVLNYLKKALV
-375 RNDKKEIQVV
+375 RKFDKKEENVF
-385 SSTPIKTQEINDE
+385 SSATTIEDPINDE
-398 FEKAINEWGK
+398 FEKALNEWGK

>member
-36 GYSSTSLYL
+36 GYTATSLYL
-45 TLLNENSLSPVVSM
+45 TLLNENSLSPVVAT
-59 NRTHQR
+59 NRTHKR
-65 LFSLMQISKSVFL
+65 LFALMQINKTDFL
-78 TARKKLESI
+78 LARKKLESI

-112 KSPNDFFN
+112 KTPNDFFN

-140 QYFYSDSHPQND
+140 QYFYSDYQPQND
-152 EYIDISSSFEES
+152 DYIDISSSFEES
-164 FVIKPTSIKNLSQH
+164 FIIKPASIKNLSQH
-178 YSEKMTQ
+178 YSEKVTK

-190 LNMDAFIVKM
+190 LNMDAFVVKM

-209 FTNAVKKEIVR
+209 FTSAVKKEIAR
-220 VKMLFDLSEKDL
+220 VKMLFDLNEKQL
-232 ENCILASIQVDE
+232 ENCVLSSIQIDE

-249 INLYLFN
+249 INLMLFN
-256 QEAEKCLTPTLKT
+256 QEAEKCGQSTPVLEQPKDET
-269 KSESQEEFSDL
+269 SDL

-285 HLDESDPYDY
+285 HLDDSDPYDY

-300 SIPALF
+300 HIPSLF
-306 KNDIYLI
+306 KNDLYLI
-313 KQLKEAKMTSGMI
+313 KQLQDAKMTSGMI
-326 NSVLYYCVHHKKSD
+326 NAVLYYCVKNKKSD

-352 SVIKEKCQD
+352 SVIKEKCQN
-361 AYQTLLYLKKASVS
+361 AYQVLNYLKKALV
-375 RNDKKEIQVV
+375 RKFDKKEENVF
-385 SSTPIKTQEINDE
+385 SSATTIEDPINDE
-398 FEKAINEWGK
+398 FEKALNEWGK